1 MVSLSIPLRLCLR
14 RYGRIALRSVS
25 TKRYQDHVLRMMW
38 GEPYRQLWEVG
49 SIENFKQAWL
59 DCLEW
64 CSRFQTNGTVKGVLV
79 DWNMSKPLRQH
90 DNTVTESP
98 RYINL
103 PTFMAIDLL
112 NKSGAHLYRP
122 DLESFLYIL
131 IWAAVHYDLAN
142 GQRDIEVHPSLEPW
156 VDSRRESYDAKHRV
170 ICPGPGPMALVYRAV
185 KPEFK
190 GLLEEWTKPLRSLF
204 IRDIMTYHELSPEE
218 VKSDA
223 AEETYGGQ
231 LTFKTFM
238 AALKGTPRTWGI
250 ANFLNDDD

>member
-1 MVSLSIPLRLCLR
+1 
-14 RYGRIALRSVS
+14 
-25 TKRYQDHVLRMMW
+25 
-38 GEPYRQLWEVG
+38 
-49 SIENFKQAWL
+49 
-59 DCLEW
+59 
-64 CSRFQTNGTVKGVLV
+64 
-79 DWNMSKPLRQH
+79 MSKPLQH

-98 RYINL
+98 WYINL

-122 DLESFLYIL
+122 DLKSFLYIL

-156 VDSRRESYDAKHRV
+156 Q
-170 ICPGPGPMALVYRAV
+170 AV

-231 LTFKTFM
+231 LTFKMFM
-238 AALKGTPRTWGI
+238 AALKGTPCTWGI